1 MTNFDF
7 QLHAEI
13 SFVGNVNKVGRGHY
27 IVRDKGSTNGTFLDG
42 KKLSKHSSSSE
53 HRHLVHGSELTI
65 GDTKFLC
72 HIHDGMET
80 CNLCEPGIQAP
91 PLDESKHIT
100 IKILKIHIII
110 NKYIIM

>member
-1 MTNFDF
+1 M
-7 QLHAEI
+7 
-13 SFVGNVNKVGRGHY
+13 GRGHY
-27 IVRDKGSTNGTFLDG
+27 IVKDKGSTNGTFLDG

-53 HRHLVHGSELTI
+53 PRHLVHGSELTI

-91 PLDESKHIT
+91 PSDESKFMIF
-100 IKILKIHIII
+100 KISSIIIYIHIFIKGTS
-110 NKYIIM
+110 N